1 MSVAEEVKSELR
13 QLMIETPSWAYGNS
27 GTRFKVF
34 AQKGVA
40 RTPFEKIDD
49 AAQVNRFTGVAPS
62 IAVHIPWDKVEDYRA
77 LQDHAK
83 SVGIYIGAI
92 NPNVFQEDDYR
103 FGSVCNPDPAIR
115 RKATDHLL
123 ECVEIGV
130 QTGSTILSLWFAD
143 GTNYP
148 GQDDIQARQE
158 RLGEALRETYEAMPE
173 SMRMLLEYKFF
184 EPSFY
189 TMDVPDWGTSLVHC
203 LALGERAQVLVDT
216 GHHAPGT
223 NIEFIVANLLRT
235 GRLGGF
241 HFNSR
246 FYADD
251 DLIVGAAD
259 PYQLFRIMNEI
270 VAVGAHRTGSSVA
283 FMLDQ
288 CHNLEAKI
296 PAEIRSVMNV
306 QEATAKALMVDRGAL
321 AKAQADANV
330 LEAHEII
337 NDAYNTDVRPLLA
350 EMRQDMGLDP
360 DPLGA
365 YRRSGYAERIIEER
379 AVGAAAGW
387 GA

>member
-1 MSVAEEVKSELR
+1 MKSTQQVKAELG
-13 QLMIETPSWAYGNS
+13 QLLIETPSWAYGNS

-62 IAVHIPWDKVEDYRA
+62 IAVHIPWDKVDDYAA
-77 LQDHAK
+77 LQEHAK
-83 SVGIYIGAI
+83 SVGISIGAI
-92 NPNVFQEDDYR
+92 NPNVFQDDDYR
-103 FGSVCNPDPAIR
+103 FGSVCNPDPVIR

-148 GQDDIQARQE
+148 GQDDIRARQD
-158 RLGEALRETYEAMPE
+158 RLAEALAETYAAMP
-173 SMRMLLEYKFF
+173 SGMRMLLEYKFF

-189 TMDVPDWGTSLVHC
+189 TMDVPDWGTSLLHC
-203 LALGERAQVLVDT
+203 QVLGEQAQVLVDT

-223 NIEFIVANLLRT
+223 NIEFIVANLVRA

-270 VAVGAHRTGSSVA
+270 VAAGAHRTESNVA

-306 QEATAKALMVDRGAL
+306 QEATAKALLVDRGAL
-321 AKAQADANV
+321 AKAQDDCNV
-330 LEAHEII
+330 LEAHEIL
-337 NDAYNTDVRPLLA
+337 NDAFNTDVRPLLG
-350 EMRQDMGLDP
+350 EFREEMGLDA
-360 DPLGA
+360 DPLAA
-365 YRRSGYAERIIEER
+365 YGRSGYAEKIIAER
-379 AVGAAAGW
+379 ADGVAAGW